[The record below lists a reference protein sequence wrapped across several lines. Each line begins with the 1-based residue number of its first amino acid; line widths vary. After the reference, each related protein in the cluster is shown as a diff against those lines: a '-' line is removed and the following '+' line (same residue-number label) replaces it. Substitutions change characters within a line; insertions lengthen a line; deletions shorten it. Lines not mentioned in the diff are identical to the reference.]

1 LYRASDPDILLKDF
15 AKSLFVFL
23 QRGTLGNL
31 LQDLRYA
38 ARTLSKSPAFLAV
51 AILTLALGIVAN
63 IAIFTPARHATRVSP
78 LQALRS

>member
-1 LYRASDPDILLKDF
+1 
-15 AKSLFVFL
+15 
-23 QRGTLGNL
+23 
-31 LQDLRYA
+31 
-38 ARTLSKSPAFLAV
+38 LSKSPAFLAV